1 MSQIFD
7 ALRRT
12 ETDRSGIE
20 LSAAKELLEVVERNA
35 GQSAA
40 FERAPENGHRPWI
53 QFRQFQTARV
63 LLSPES
69 KFVCITDEES
79 LAAEKFRFLGIR
91 LRHLQQKRAIK
102 WMVVTSSVAGEGKST
117 IAGNLACALAGN
129 KQQKVLLLE
138 GDLRR
143 PSLAQQ
149 LGLGELPGLSELL
162 EGESDRPRI
171 STGLK
176 VWVSGSCRPAAR
188 LETLWRFMQ
197 PGKLSALMDR
207 LGAAFDWIVIDSPPV
222 LPLADTSIWMRLADA
237 ILLVTRPGTTAKR
250 QLQRSLE
257 AIEQSKLLGA
267 VLNGSKEAV
276 ANNYY
281 YYSARSAAPADRRT
295 CQQNKQFQPGLL
307 FSIDHRF
314 TCQIG

>member
-12 ETDRSGIE
+12 EADRSGIE
-20 LSAAKELLEVVERNA
+20 LSGAKELLEVVERNV
-35 GQSAA
+35 GQSPTSSG
-40 FERAPENGHRPWI
+40 RQKTDTAPDSY
-53 QFRQFQTARV
+53 RQFQTARV
-63 LLSPES
+63 FLPPES

-91 LRHLQQKRAIK
+91 LRYLQQKRPLK
-102 WMVVTSSVAGEGKST
+102 SMVITSSGAGEGKST

-129 KQQKVLLLE
+129 KQQKVLLLD

-162 EGESDRPRI
+162 EGDSDWTTNI
-171 STGLK
+171 Y
-176 VWVSGSCRPAAR
+176 R
-188 LETLWRFMQ
+188 LESLGFWILPAGRPSKNPLEILQ
-197 PGKLSALMDR
+197 PGKLSALMDH
-207 LGAAFDWIVIDSPPV
+207 LEAVFDWIVIDCPPV
-222 LPLADTSIWMRLADA
+222 LPLADTSIWMRLADG
-237 ILLVTRPGTTAKR
+237 ILLVTRPETTAKR

-267 VLNGSKEAV
+267 VLNASREAV

-281 YYSARSAAPADRRT
+281 YYSSTRSAAPQTASLPA
-295 CQQNKQFQPGLL
+295 K
-307 FSIDHRF
+307 
-314 TCQIG
+314 